1 MMQLSCFRVLNWPLF
16 AAFFILCLAPVL
28 ASAQQAEVERGADTI
43 FSELEP
49 SLFQIRI
56 MEKKSGS
63 RSALGT
69 GFLLA
74 GGLVATNYHVVSNK
88 VLEQDN
94 YRIELDQGDTTVI
107 LDVVAVD
114 IVSDLAVL
122 KPVSGAISG
131 RGFVLASKHPRKGE
145 TLYSLGNPHDLG
157 MIVVQGNYN
166 GPVDHKF
173 LERLHFTGAINSGMS
188 GGPTVNR
195 HSEVVGINVATAGNQ
210 IGFLVP
216 VANLVAL
223 IERLP
228 DVDPKD
234 LLASMASQIA
244 NTTNAMIDQV
254 MESQWPTEPMGDA
267 VILGKT
273 VEWFECW
280 GNSEEDEERNLLEIG
295 RGCNN
300 ADSIFI
306 SDSVT
311 TGFLEYEFYYLEG
324 KKWPSA
330 AFYRLLAENT
340 GSARAGNQGEKH
352 HMENYDCVNRLIETP
367 AGNGVGGM
375 TRRAS
380 YCVRAYKKLPGL
392 YDVFFIGVSV
402 DKQNRAA
409 MDHFTLSGVTT
420 RAAQAFLERFVGVL
434 RWQ

>member
-1 MMQLSCFRVLNWPLF
+1 MLLSRFRVLNWPLY
-16 AAFFILCLAPVL
+16 AAVLMLCFSAHG
-28 ASAQQAEVERGADTI
+28 ASAQQAAVERGADTI
-43 FSELEP
+43 FSELEQ

-69 GFLLA
+69 GFLLE
-74 GGLVATNYHVVSNK
+74 GNLVATNYHVVSNK
-88 VLEQDN
+88 VLEPDN
-94 YRIELDQGDTTVI
+94 YRIEMEQGSATV
-107 LDVVAVD
+107 LLEVVAVD
-114 IVSDLAVL
+114 VVSDLAIL
-122 KPVSGAISG
+122 KPASGTLSG
-131 RGFVLASKHPRKGE
+131 RGFVLATSRPRKGE

-166 GPVDHKF
+166 GRVDHKF

-195 HSEVVGINVATAGNQ
+195 DSQVVGINVATAGNQ

-216 VANLVAL
+216 VANLAELMDRVMSGL
-223 IERLP
+223 NGEE
-228 DVDPKD
+228 
-234 LLASMASQIA
+234 LLADMANQIA
-244 NTTNAMIDQV
+244 DTTNAMIDEV
-254 MESQWPTEPMGDA
+254 VSAQWPTEQMGSA

-280 GNSEEDEERNLLEIG
+280 GNSDEDEERNLLEIG

-306 SDSVT
+306 SSSVN
-311 TGFLEYEFYYLEG
+311 TGFFEYEFYYLEG
-324 KKWPSA
+324 KQWPSA
-330 AFYRLLAENT
+330 AFYRLLAGNT
-340 GSARAGNQGEKH
+340 ASARAGNRGDKE
-352 HMENYDCVNRLIETP
+352 HMENYDCVDRLIETP
-367 AGNGVGGM
+367 AGEEAGGM

-380 YCVRAYKKLPGL
+380 YCVRPYKQLPGL

-402 DKQNRAA
+402 DKHNKAA

-420 RAAQAFLERFVGVL
+420 RAANAFLERFIGVL